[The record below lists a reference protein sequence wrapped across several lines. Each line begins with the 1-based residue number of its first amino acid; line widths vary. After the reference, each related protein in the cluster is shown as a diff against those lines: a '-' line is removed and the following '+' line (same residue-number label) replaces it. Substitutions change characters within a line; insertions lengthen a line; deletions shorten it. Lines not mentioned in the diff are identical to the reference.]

1 MDILKQNEKLIE
13 QFSSYTFEKKKSEL
27 LFMLRELYWT
37 SDEINKLW
45 ELVYGVN
52 DERNGHVLVK
62 VYSLLLEALAY
73 AKDKKSTNAVQKLN
87 VINDVLMQMK
97 DEENNEKI
105 LEESELD
112 NLLNK
117 IDNI

>member
-1 MDILKQNEKLIE
+1 
-13 QFSSYTFEKKKSEL
+13 
-27 LFMLRELYWT
+27 
-37 SDEINKLW
+37 
-45 ELVYGVN
+45 
-52 DERNGHVLVK
+52 
-62 VYSLLLEALAY
+62 LLEALAY
-73 AKDKKSTNAVQKLN
+73 AKDKKSNNAVQKLN

-112 NLLNK
+112 NLLSK